1 MSLIKALSK
10 ENPTAIKPHLFTMFH
25 ISLLNRYLLKSLTS
39 SSSHSRN
46 LARGNEA
53 AKSHRNIQKGLKMV
67 TTNTLIKMK
76 KIKSM
81 KDTTGN
87 EIGTEKKQKNLK
99 KITNKTET
107 TTLLLNKKLI
117 EKLNY
122 VLNSKG

>member
-1 MSLIKALSK
+1 M
-10 ENPTAIKPHLFTMFH
+10 
-25 ISLLNRYLLKSLTS
+25 
-39 SSSHSRN
+39 
-46 LARGNEA
+46 
-53 AKSHRNIQKGLKMV
+53 
-67 TTNTLIKMK
+67 
-76 KIKSM
+76 KSM

-122 VLNSKG
+122 VLNSKGANVERAQNAILPTVKLSFEDCLIFGKQNFALPLKRVSVVS

>member
-1 MSLIKALSK
+1 MSLTKALSK
-10 ENPTAIKPHLFTMFH
+10 ENPTAIKLHLFTMFH

-46 LARGNEA
+46 LAPGNEA

-76 KIKSM
+76 KMKSM

>member
-1 MSLIKALSK
+1 
-10 ENPTAIKPHLFTMFH
+10 
-25 ISLLNRYLLKSLTS
+25 
-39 SSSHSRN
+39 
-46 LARGNEA
+46 
-53 AKSHRNIQKGLKMV
+53 MV

-76 KIKSM
+76 KMKSM